1 MCCETSLGLYRSSTS
16 SATEIGKILLKTD
29 LAAMGRFHS
38 PFPLVMTLSLLGN
51 THDW

>member
-1 MCCETSLGLYRSSTS
+1 MRCETLLDLYRSSTS

-29 LAAMGRFHS
+29 LTVMGRFHS
-38 PFPLVMTLSLLGN
+38 PFSALMSLSLLGN